1 MLNWLIPLQI
11 WHWLIFAVLLIIVEI
26 ILPTTFMLWM
36 AISAGVVGVI
46 LLFSPT
52 LNWEV
57 QFLIF
62 AFVSVISVFLGRT
75 YVQTFYKSTD
85 NPTLNRRGEQYINK
99 TFVLDSPM
107 ENGKGKIRID
117 DTLWQITGT
126 DCPAGTRVIV
136 TRLEGAALC
145 VEPIYTS
152 Q

>member
-1 MLNWLIPLQI
+1 MFEWLIPLQI
-11 WHWLIFAVLLIIVEI
+11 WHWLILAVFLIIVEI

-36 AISAGVVGVI
+36 AISAGVVGVV
-46 LLFSPT
+46 LLFFPT

-85 NPTLNRRGEQYINK
+85 NPTLNRRGEQYVNR
-99 TFVLDSPM
+99 TFVLDGPI

-126 DCPAGTRVIV
+126 DCPAGTRVVV